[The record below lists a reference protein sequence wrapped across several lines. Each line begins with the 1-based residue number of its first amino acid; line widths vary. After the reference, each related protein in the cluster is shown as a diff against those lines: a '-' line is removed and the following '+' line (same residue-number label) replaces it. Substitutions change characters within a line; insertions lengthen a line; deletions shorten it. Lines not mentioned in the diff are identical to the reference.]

1 MRRVVSIWQSGEAF
15 EAAGGKRER
24 GMLFL
29 GAPGTGKTML
39 SKAIATGFNCFAGDE
54 EFVTREGY
62 KTFAETAGTTQ
73 FVLNGEGKWAP
84 AEIRRFE
91 AAPRGS
97 RASPGPSH
105 SFIRPA
111 FRPRD
116 PRPPLAHGEQG
127 EVTDLG
133 EGDLV
138 PFNPTPSANLIPEA
152 FLRGLGFGDGTLD
165 QRGRARIRLC
175 GEKEHRH
182 LQLFEEYGHCFV
194 TYPPSFGGDPLVVF
208 TGGHMKDWKQLP
220 TGDEDP
226 EWIASWI
233 EGSRSRR
240 LGRRFGG
247 RLGDSERCGNRVR

>member
-1 MRRVVSIWQSGEAF
+1 M
-15 EAAGGKRER
+15 
-24 GMLFL
+24 
-29 GAPGTGKTML
+29 
-39 SKAIATGFNCFAGDE
+39 
-54 EFVTREGY
+54 
-62 KTFAETAGTTQ
+62 
-73 FVLNGEGKWAP
+73 
-84 AEIRRFE
+84 
-91 AAPRGS
+91 
-97 RASPGPSH
+97 
-105 SFIRPA
+105 
-111 FRPRD
+111 
-116 PRPPLAHGEQG
+116 AHGEQG

-175 GEKEHRH
+175 GEKEHGH

-233 EGSRSRR
+233 EGYLAADAWADGSAVVLETQSAAGIEFVSRYAWTAGYMVVGRHVKSSVATNYGA
-240 LGRRFGG
+240 LGRAHRP
-247 RLGDSERCGNRVR
+247 EAPA